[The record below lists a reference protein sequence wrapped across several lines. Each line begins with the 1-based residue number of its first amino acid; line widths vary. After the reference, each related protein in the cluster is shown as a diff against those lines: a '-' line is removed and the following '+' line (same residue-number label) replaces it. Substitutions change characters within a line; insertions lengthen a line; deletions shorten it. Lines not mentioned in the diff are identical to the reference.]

1 VTDFNYRAVDASG
14 RILNGELAANSEA
27 ELDSRLLQIGLQ
39 LVTCNPLSK
48 RQISAAGKKVD
59 RRELINFCFHLEQ
72 AQRASL
78 PILEALRDLR
88 DSTANQSFRNVL
100 AAVSLA
106 VEGGKTLSEALEDFP
121 TTFDRVFIAL
131 VRTGEHSGE
140 LSQVLARM
148 TETLKWQDEL
158 VSQTKKLMLYPTF
171 VGTVVFAVVFFLM
184 LYVVPQMG
192 TFLKTMGQDMPV
204 HTRALIATSDLVVEY
219 WYLLT
224 SAPLVLGIGG
234 NWLVQHDARSRR
246 AFDSLKLRVWVIGPI
261 LSRII
266 MSRFVTYFQIMYASG
281 ITIVDALKTSR
292 ELAGNVVIAEAID
305 QVSAYVDEGNS
316 LSSAIEQAQLFP
328 PLVLRMV
335 KMGEDIGKLDEALKN
350 VSYFYNREV
359 KEAVDRLQTLIEP
372 AMTVILGLILGW
384 VMLSVLGPIY
394 DTIGNLGAI

>member
-1 VTDFNYRAVDASG
+1 VTAFNYRAVDASG
-14 RILNGELAANSEA
+14 RILNGQLAASNEA
-27 ELDSRLLQIGLQ
+27 ELDLRLLQIGLQ
-39 LVTCNPLSK
+39 LVTCNPLNK
-48 RQISAAGKKVD
+48 RQIGAAGRKVD

-72 AQRASL
+72 AHRAGL

-88 DSTANQSFRNVL
+88 DSTANPSFRNVL
-100 AAVSLA
+100 ASISLA
-106 VEGGKTLSEALEDFP
+106 VEGGKSLSEALADFP
-121 TTFDRVFIAL
+121 TTFDRVFVAL
-131 VRTGEHSGE
+131 IRAGEHSGE

-158 VSQTKKLMLYPTF
+158 VSQTKKLLLYPAF

-192 TFLKTMGQDMPV
+192 TFLRTMGQEMPL
-204 HTRALIATSDLVVEY
+204 HTRALIATSDVFVEY
-219 WYLLT
+219 WYLVIGGPVL
-224 SAPLVLGIGG
+224 LGIGG
-234 NWLVQHDARSRR
+234 RWLVQHDPASRR
-246 AFDSLKLRVWVIGPI
+246 AFDRLKLHMWVIGPI
-261 LSRII
+261 LNKII

-292 ELAGNVVIAEAID
+292 ELAGNMVIAEAID

-316 LSSAIEQAQLFP
+316 LSSAVGQAQLFP

-335 KMGEDIGKLDEALKN
+335 KMGEDIGKLDEALEN
-350 VSYFYNREV
+350 VTYFYNREV
-359 KEAVDRLQTLIEP
+359 NEAVGRLQTLIEP

>member
-1 VTDFNYRAVDASG
+1 VTAFNYRAVDASG

-27 ELDSRLLQIGLQ
+27 ELDGRLLQIGLQ

-158 VSQTKKLMLYPTF
+158 VSQTRKLMLYPTF

-219 WYLLT
+219 WYLLI